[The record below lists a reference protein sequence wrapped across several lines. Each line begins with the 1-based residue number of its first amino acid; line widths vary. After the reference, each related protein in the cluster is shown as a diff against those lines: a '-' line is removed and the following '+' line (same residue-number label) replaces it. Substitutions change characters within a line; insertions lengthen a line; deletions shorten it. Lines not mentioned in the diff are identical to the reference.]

1 MNMIGITAACVA
13 LTIPVSSLPSASYTT
28 QTKLLVNGVYYEE
41 TNTPTFASYSNKY
54 LNSNN
59 IALIN
64 TAEKHTLISDAYDL
78 FPGLRDFTEEESDAY
93 EDVLDKIFVST
104 GENFFDYV
112 KRIN

>member
-13 LTIPVSSLPSASYTT
+13 LTMPVSSVPSASYTT

-41 TNTPTFASYSNKY
+41 TDTPTVTSYSNKY

-59 IALIN
+59 IAVIN
-64 TAEKHTLISDAYDL
+64 NINNHKLVSDAYDL

-93 EDVLDKIFVST
+93 EEVLDRIFIPT

-112 KRIN
+112 K